1 MANRDTDD
9 HNVQNCQADKIP
21 TEKEPNSLHPSSPSS
36 TIPSGPGQL
45 SVQET
50 ETTVAGTEKPPPT
63 AGASPPEATT
73 NQQEKEKKKPA
84 RKGPKVVERPL
95 RALFCLTLKNPIR
108 KLCIDIVEWK
118 YPLNVEGIMEELCKY
133 KSTRSIYKRAPNIY
147 KLLRNDKDKIGMKEK
162 AGVYRIPF
170 ENQQLGV
177 EKDYVG
183 VTTRNLAV
191 RLKEHMYDVS
201 KGNNNTILAIMAQT
215 DGASVKWDEARIVK
229 PVHSPTIA
237 FGIEKMEIYKSKIN
251 SKCLNAKDAN
261 ALPTVEYIFLVIFT
275 AECVMKIIA
284 YGLLLHPGAY
294 LRNTWNFLDFVIVV
308 IGVISTALQTLMKDG
323 FDVKALR
330 AFRVLRPLRLV
341 SGVPNINLWI

>member
-45 SVQET
+45 SAQET

-118 YPLNVEGIMEELCKY
+118 YP
-133 KSTRSIYKRAPNIY
+133 
-147 KLLRNDKDKIGMKEK
+147 
-162 AGVYRIPF
+162 F
-170 ENQQLGV
+170 
-177 EKDYVG
+177 
-183 VTTRNLAV
+183 
-191 RLKEHMYDVS
+191 
-201 KGNNNTILAIMAQT
+201 
-215 DGASVKWDEARIVK
+215 
-229 PVHSPTIA
+229 
-237 FGIEKMEIYKSKIN
+237 
-251 SKCLNAKDAN
+251 
-261 ALPTVEYIFLVIFT
+261 IFFIQF
-275 AECVMKIIA
+275 
-284 YGLLLHPGAY
+284 
-294 LRNTWNFLDFVIVV
+294 
-308 IGVISTALQTLMKDG
+308 
-323 FDVKALR
+323 
-330 AFRVLRPLRLV
+330 
-341 SGVPNINLWI
+341 